1 MFGAPTIYIY
11 KNKRNIR
18 KRTVLR
24 HKKSTTNN
32 VTHVLSLTQLICF
45 IQPYF
50 YETPNMSVGGVA
62 VRCCINV

>member
-18 KRTVLR
+18 KRTALR

-45 IQPYF
+45 IQPYL
-50 YETPNMSVGGVA
+50 
-62 VRCCINV
+62 